1 MNTLINA
8 LLIISCIMSSIAANT
23 KTKASAKAIAK
34 ITKEISKFNGYE
46 SLTFSKAG
54 VAKNGKAFYIVPKLL
69 VDTRY
74 LTENHDLLMNRLIM
88 DGNAFVME
96 GDPLLSSDDSYCGCN
111 CRCCFKSQSFGKSQR
126 QCSRDCGCDCA
137 CC

>member
-1 MNTLINA
+1 MNTLFNA

-54 VAKNGKAFYIVPKLL
+54 VAKNGKAFLSSPSKSASEV
-69 VDTRY
+69 
-74 LTENHDLLMNRLIM
+74 NRL
-88 DGNAFVME
+88 V
-96 GDPLLSSDDSYCGCN
+96 
-111 CRCCFKSQSFGKSQR
+111 
-126 QCSRDCGCDCA
+126 
-137 CC
+137 

>member
-8 LLIISCIMSSIAANT
+8 LLIMSCIMSSIAAKP
-23 KTKASAKAIAK
+23 KTKAGAKAMAK
-34 ITKEISKFNGYE
+34 VSKAMAKFAGYDA
-46 SLTFSKAG
+46 LTFSKAG
-54 VAKNGKAFYIVPKLL
+54 VAANGKAFYIVPRLL

-88 DGNAFVME
+88 DGHAFVME

-111 CRCCFKSQSFGKSQR
+111 CRCCFKS
-126 QCSRDCGCDCA
+126 
-137 CC
+137 